1 MTIFISNLLKIIGF
15 LALSYWLGF
24 VISVGVS
31 AGIKSAYKDFQK
43 KGEKKDESI

>member
-1 MTIFISNLLKIIGF
+1 MMNVLIKIIGF
-15 LALSYWLGF
+15 LALSYWVGF
-24 VISVGVS
+24 IISVGVS

>member
-1 MTIFISNLLKIIGF
+1 MMNILIKIIGF

-24 VISVGVS
+24 IISVGVS
-31 AGIKSAYKDFQK
+31 AGIKSAYGKLSE

>member
-1 MTIFISNLLKIIGF
+1 MMDILIKIIGF
-15 LALSYWLGF
+15 LVLSWWLGF
-24 VISVGVS
+24 IISVGVT

>member
-1 MTIFISNLLKIIGF
+1 MNILIKIVGF

-24 VISVGVS
+24 IISVGVA